1 MSQSDVKSIL
11 KNYLKVVNTKFPVQ
25 NAYLFGSYAKGTNHE
40 GSDIDVCVI
49 SPKFGRDYF
58 GEAILR
64 RDTLTVDSRIS
75 PVAFNQAD
83 FNEKYNLLAH
93 EIKTYGILI
102 Q

>member
-1 MSQSDVKSIL
+1 M
-11 KNYLKVVNTKFPVQ
+11 
-25 NAYLFGSYAKGTNHE
+25 
-40 GSDIDVCVI
+40 I

-58 GEAILR
+58 GEEAILR

-93 EIKTYGILI
+93 EIQNLRNLDTMNDDCMPTV
-102 Q
+102 